1 MAKFE
6 YDYYFGSEADQFR
19 FLRIPKVFFEDPDYE
34 NLGSDEKILYGFL
47 HEQVDLSHKKGWI
60 DEEGRIYVM
69 RSLES
74 IQKILHNCSQDKAR
88 TTMKNLIEFGL
99 IEKKRQGQ
107 GKPDLIYVKNF
118 ITKKGEMSG
127 SKIQSLTGRQG
138 ELNSASQNT
147 LTPENSCSEKT
158 DSGGHG
164 FSEAEKNGFL
174 STEKPV
180 SRSGKFRVQETG
192 NSGPKDIILKDT
204 IEIETPSINQDS
216 ESAPMSP
223 IELYVTGDRLMD
235 GRSPHKMDQESYER
249 LVKSNIG
256 YDLKMHDLK
265 TPEDRKLFDDLYN
278 LIIEVLTG
286 DTEEYR
292 INKTTYPQEI
302 VKSRFL
308 KLTGED
314 LYVVMEQLSRVE
326 GEIHNYRSYMISA
339 LFNAPI
345 TTGTFIMNDAHLAI
359 YGENKG

>member
-34 NLGSDEKILYGFL
+34 KLGSDEKILYGFL
-47 HEQVDLSHKKGWI
+47 HEQIDLSRKKDWI

-74 IQKILHNCSQDKAR
+74 IQKILHNCSPDKAR
-88 TTMKNLIEFGL
+88 ATLKNLIDFGL

-127 SKIQSLTGRQG
+127 SEKQSQI
-138 ELNSASQNT
+138 
-147 LTPENSCSEKT
+147 PEIPTSEKYV
-158 DSGGHG
+158 DSGQNY
-164 FSEAEKNGFL
+164 SE
-174 STEKPV
+174 TEKTEVLKSEKPI
-180 SRSGKFRVQETG
+180 SRSGNFRFQETG
-192 NSGPKDIILKDT
+192 KSDPKEIILKDT
-204 IEIETPSINQDS
+204 IDIETPSINLNI

-223 IELYVTGDRLMD
+223 IRLYVTGDGLMD
-235 GRSPHKMDQESYER
+235 GKNQRKKDQEAYER
-249 LVKSNIG
+249 LVKSNID
-256 YDLKMHDLK
+256 YDLKMHDLQ

-278 LIIEVLTG
+278 LIIEVLAG

-326 GEIHNYRSYMISA
+326 GEIHNYRNYMISA

-345 TTGTFIMNDAHLAI
+345 TTGTFIMNDAHLAMH
-359 YGENKG
+359 GESKG